1 MERILRCFVE
11 MIDVFTFDPQVYIS
25 QILAASALG
34 AVVEA
39 VGSVRVIP
47 MVASGGSFLGFL
59 AACFLVIYPEAEA
72 SSSEQEH
79 SLVALSKE
87 MDPGA
92 EGTNQEAAKMKLMD
106 SEEPSVPAVEYH
118 SAI

>member
-1 MERILRCFVE
+1 MERILHFFVE
-11 MIDVFTFDPQVYIS
+11 MLDVFMFDSQVYIS

-59 AACFLVIYPEAEA
+59 AASFLVMYPEAEA

-87 MDPGA
+87 MEPGA
-92 EGTNQEAAKMKLMD
+92 QGANQGDATLKLMD
-106 SEEPSVPAVEYH
+106 SEEPSVTAVEYH
-118 SAI
+118 SAL